1 MSQNRRTLFVRLPVA
16 VLMISG
22 IAMGTSITFTTPSG
36 SATSDGS
43 VNATAVFAVSPG
55 VLTITLNDLLSN
67 PTSVGQLS
75 SNLAFSLSSSLS
87 ASASMTSSAQERTV
101 NPDHSYTEGG
111 TVSTG
116 WALQAFGSSGLI
128 LCVICPNNGTPAPTT
143 NPPPSHLIIGAGP
156 YTNASGSITGNPP
169 HNPFLDQTATFT
181 IHDSTITSTMVISH
195 VVFGFGTQFGSTVNG
210 ELSVGTSAVPES
222 RTMLMI
228 GTGLILLGTLKKRL
242 VKTERQ
248 VL

>member
-1 MSQNRRTLFVRLPVA
+1 MSQNRRTLLVRLLTA

-22 IAMGTSITFTTPSG
+22 IAWGTPITFTTPSA

-43 VNATAVFAVSPG
+43 VNATAVFTFSPG

-87 ASASMTSSAQERTV
+87 AFASLSSAAKERTV
-101 NPDHSYTEGG
+101 NGDHSFTEGG

-156 YTNASGSITGNPP
+156 YTNANGSITGNPP
-169 HNPFLDQTATFT
+169 HNPFLAETATFT
-181 IHDSTITSTMVISH
+181 IHDSSITSAIVVSN
-195 VVFGFGTQFGSTVNG
+195 VVFGFGTQF
-210 ELSVGTSAVPES
+210 
-222 RTMLMI
+222 
-228 GTGLILLGTLKKRL
+228 
-242 VKTERQ
+242 
-248 VL
+248 

>member
-1 MSQNRRTLFVRLPVA
+1 MSKNRRTLFVRLFVA
-16 VLMISG
+16 GLMISG
-22 IAMGTSITFTTPSG
+22 IASGTTITFVTPSG

-55 VLTITLNDLLSN
+55 VLTVTLSDLLNN

-87 ASASMTSSAQERTV
+87 ASASLTSSAQERTV
-101 NPDHSYTEGG
+101 NGDHSFTEGG

-143 NPPPSHLIIGAGP
+143 NPPPSHLIIGAGA
-156 YTNASGSITGNPP
+156 YTNANGSIAGNGP
-169 HNPFLDQTATFT
+169 HNPFLDETATFT
-181 IHDSTITSTMVISH
+181 IHDSTITSAMVVNN

-210 ELSVGTSAVPES
+210 QLSAGASAVPES

-228 GTGLILLGTLKKRL
+228 GTGLVLLGALKKRL
-242 VKTERQ
+242 AKS
-248 VL
+248 

>member
-1 MSQNRRTLFVRLPVA
+1 MSRNRRTRLVRLLAA

-22 IAMGTSITFTTPSG
+22 IAFGTPITFTTPSG
-36 SATSDGS
+36 GATSDGS
-43 VNATAVFAVSPG
+43 VKATAVFAVSPG

-75 SNLAFSLSSSLS
+75 SSLAFSLSSSLS
-87 ASASMTSSAQERTV
+87 ASASMASSAQERTV

-156 YTNASGSITGNPP
+156 YTNANGSITGNPP
-169 HNPFLDQTATFT
+169 HNPFLDETATFT
-181 IHDSTITSTMVISH
+181 IHDSSITSTMVVSN

-210 ELSVGTSAVPES
+210 ELSASSSAVPET

-228 GTGLILLGTLKKRL
+228 GTGLIFLGSLKRL
-242 VKTERQ
+242 RRTQ
-248 VL
+248 A

>member
-43 VNATAVFAVSPG
+43 VNAAAVFAVSPG

-87 ASASMTSSAQERTV
+87 ASASMASSAQERTV
-101 NPDHSYTEGG
+101 KSNGSYTEGG

-128 LCVICPNNGTPAPTT
+128 LCVICPNNGTPTPTT

-156 YTNASGSITGNPP
+156 YTNAGGSITGN
-169 HNPFLDQTATFT
+169 
-181 IHDSTITSTMVISH
+181 
-195 VVFGFGTQFGSTVNG
+195 
-210 ELSVGTSAVPES
+210 
-222 RTMLMI
+222 
-228 GTGLILLGTLKKRL
+228 
-242 VKTERQ
+242 
-248 VL
+248 

>member
-1 MSQNRRTLFVRLPVA
+1 MSRNRRTRLVRLLAA

-22 IAMGTSITFTTPSG
+22 IAFGTPITFTTPSG
-36 SATSDGS
+36 GATSDGS
-43 VNATAVFAVSPG
+43 VKATAVFAVSPG

-75 SNLAFSLSSSLS
+75 SSLAFSLSSSLS
-87 ASASMTSSAQERTV
+87 ASASMASSAQERTV

-143 NPPPSHLIIGAGP
+143 NPPPSHLIIGAGA
-156 YTNASGSITGNPP
+156 YTNANGSIAGNGP
-169 HNPFLDQTATFT
+169 HNPFLDETATFT
-181 IHDSTITSTMVISH
+181 IHDSSITSTMVVSN

-210 ELSVGTSAVPES
+210 ELSASSSAVPET

-228 GTGLILLGTLKKRL
+228 GTGLIFLGSLKRL
-242 VKTERQ
+242 RRTQ
-248 VL
+248 A